1 MTQRRN
7 PESSDIEPGLDTD
20 QQIFEEFVQ
29 ECAEAYQKILQ
40 TISAK
45 IHNHNLVQK
54 FLRSPSNLG
63 YEKTNYEMI
72 GYYRIINQMVNS
84 IQELKMTTLIIDRFY
99 QGKYETETSAELP
112 NLKDSVL
119 SATINWLGIYY
130 AMDATVVGQKIA
142 DSIRQN
148 HHIQNIWNQ
157 LSETLNQLLNNPN
170 LKQELQTN
178 GVKIQAN
185 AGGGFDISV
194 TLLEAQGGESIF
206 YHIYPPQTPL
216 PE

>member
-1 MTQRRN
+1 MKLIKKFYKQYT
-7 PESSDIEPGLDTD
+7 T
-20 QQIFEEFVQ
+20 
-29 ECAEAYQKILQ
+29 
-40 TISAK
+40 T

-63 YEKTNYEMI
+63 DEETNYEMI
-72 GYYRIINQMVNS
+72 GYYRIINEMVIS
-84 IQELKMTTLIIDRFY
+84 IQELKTTTLLIDRFY

-157 LSETLNQLLNNPN
+157 LSEILNQLLNDPN
-170 LKQELQTN
+170 LKQEL
-178 GVKIQAN
+178 
-185 AGGGFDISV
+185 
-194 TLLEAQGGESIF
+194 
-206 YHIYPPQTPL
+206 
-216 PE
+216 